1 MALRSGRKTS
11 SSVAQSDDAAA
22 ADDNV
27 DQTPPQQTRTLEPQE
42 EHATMP
48 APPHP
53 SRQQLIL
60 HFFRSMVQAQEQYTK
75 NHPRNGTE
83 DVPEVAGSPAR
94 DPEIPT
100 CSYCRKRGHLEKDC
114 YSKAGLCWGCG
125 SDQHR
130 HKGCPDRRS
139 TAPAIQKHAL
149 PARGG
154 PARRPR
160 TRQQQKVTPYRM
172 HDVSVCKFCRRR
184 GHFKEDCRLRLGLCL
199 SCGSDQ
205 HRVKECLKKQDTAET
220 GERSALPE
228 HRIPQPEDRV
238 DWLPAPGRYS
248 SGRPDHTS
256 QKVCAEA

>member
-1 MALRSGRKTS
+1 MALRSGRK
-11 SSVAQSDDAAA
+11 SDDAAA

-27 DQTPPQQTRTLEPQE
+27 DQTPPQQTRTREPQE
-42 EHATMP
+42 EHAP
-48 APPHP
+48 APPPP
-53 SRQQLIL
+53 SRQHLIL

-75 NHPRNGTE
+75 NLRKGTE
-83 DVPEVAGSPAR
+83 HVPEIAPAR
-94 DPEIPT
+94 DQEIPT

-139 TAPAIQKHAL
+139 TAPAIQKDAL
-149 PARGG
+149 PAARGG
-154 PARRPR
+154 PARRPQ

-172 HDVSVCKFCRRR
+172 HDVSVCKFCKRR
-184 GHFKEDCRLRLGLCL
+184 GHVKEDCRRLRLGLCL

-205 HRVKECLKKQDTAET
+205 HRVKECSKKQDTAMT
-220 GERSALPE
+220 GERPALPE
-228 HRIPQPEDRV
+228 HIISQPEDKV
-238 DWLPAPGRYS
+238 DRLPAQGGDG

-256 QKVCAEA
+256 EKVCAEA